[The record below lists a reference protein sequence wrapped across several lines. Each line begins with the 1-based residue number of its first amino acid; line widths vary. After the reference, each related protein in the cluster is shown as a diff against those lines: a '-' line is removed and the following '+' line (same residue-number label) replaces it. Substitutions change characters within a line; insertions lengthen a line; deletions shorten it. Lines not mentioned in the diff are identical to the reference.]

1 MVEHDGGDGE
11 RADPVERR
19 DVCHAPGAGLGLD
32 GCFPAVAGGV
42 VNRPGVVRG
51 GVAGLLC
58 ALVRGCL
65 GGRGVFG

>member
-19 DVCHAPGAGLGLD
+19 NVRHAPGTGFGPG
-32 GCFPAVAGGV
+32 GCFRAVTGGV
-42 VNRPGVVRG
+42 MNRPGVVRG

-65 GGRGVFG
+65 EGMGVFG